1 MSNAESGPA
10 VGGPIQS
17 RSSYQYCLTEADELK
32 IAQSVE
38 TMRRRTTWMDSY
50 ILHLGKYYAV
60 DSRSIDGASVPILL
74 PPGRRPSFSQ
84 FKYWGIKDLRR
95 SRL

>member
-1 MSNAESGPA
+1 MSNAESRPA
-10 VGGPIQS
+10 VGGPIHS
-17 RSSYQYCLTEADELK
+17 RSSHQYCLTEADKLK

-60 DSRSIDGASVPILL
+60 DSRGIDGASARILL

-84 FKYWGIKDLRR
+84 FKYWGLKHLRR
-95 SRL
+95 SWL